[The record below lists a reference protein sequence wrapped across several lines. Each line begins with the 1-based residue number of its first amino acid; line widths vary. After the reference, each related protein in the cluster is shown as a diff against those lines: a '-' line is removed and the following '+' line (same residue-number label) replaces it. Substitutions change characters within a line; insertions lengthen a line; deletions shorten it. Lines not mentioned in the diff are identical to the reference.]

1 VTGAASPRD
10 PAFRREIIAAA
21 IRAPSGDNCQ
31 PWRFRFAGDSLE
43 VHFLPERAKSF
54 FDFRDRGSFISIGAV
69 VENVRVRA
77 AFAGQAIDVD
87 YPRGERSDASP
98 IVVVSFRPGAPGDD
112 ACRAH
117 LAALHARTVN
127 RRPFLPI
134 GVSEDTRREWLADPV
149 PGTTTTVIDARR
161 DIAQWARV
169 TYLADRIRWTHPQI
183 HRELFASIR
192 FSREAAKRMRV
203 GLEIDRLG
211 AGPLAVP
218 VMRLLQSWPRMQR
231 LARFG
236 VDAALAS
243 QTRALAHC
251 AGALVLVTIESD
263 DTEHWI
269 RAGQQVQRLW
279 VTAQRQGLC
288 VQPLPVAMYL
298 DQRFQCEGAAN
309 FEPSHR
315 PLLAAMHAEL
325 AKLLQG
331 RIGAMLYRVGH
342 GWRMRQPAVRLPPAS
357 FHASD
362 EA

>member
-1 VTGAASPRD
+1 MTGAASPRD
-10 PAFRREIIAAA
+10 PAFRRDIVAAA

-31 PWRFRFAGDSLE
+31 PWRFRFAGDKLE
-43 VHFLPERAKSF
+43 VHFVPERAKSF

-69 VENVRVRA
+69 VENIRVLA
-77 AFAGQAIDVD
+77 ACAGQAIDVD
-87 YPRGERSDASP
+87 YRGAEHSDESP
-98 IVVVSFRPGAPGDD
+98 IVVVSFRPGAAADND
-112 ACRAH
+112 CHAR

-134 GVSEDTRREWLADPV
+134 PVTEDKRREWVRDAV

-161 DIAQWARV
+161 NIAQWARV
-169 TYLADRIRWTHPQI
+169 TYLGDRIRWTHPQI

-192 FSREAAKRMRV
+192 FSRKAAKRMRV

-236 VDAALAS
+236 VDAVLAN
-243 QTRALAHC
+243 QTRALALC
-251 AGALVLVTIESD
+251 AGALVLVTIERD

-269 RAGQQVQRLW
+269 RAGEQVQRLW
-279 VTAQRQGLC
+279 VTAQRQRLC

-298 DQRFQCEGAAN
+298 DQRFQSEGAVN
-309 FEPSHR
+309 FEPAHR

-342 GWRMRQPAVRLPPAS
+342 GWHMRHPAVRLPPAS
-357 FHASD
+357 FHACD